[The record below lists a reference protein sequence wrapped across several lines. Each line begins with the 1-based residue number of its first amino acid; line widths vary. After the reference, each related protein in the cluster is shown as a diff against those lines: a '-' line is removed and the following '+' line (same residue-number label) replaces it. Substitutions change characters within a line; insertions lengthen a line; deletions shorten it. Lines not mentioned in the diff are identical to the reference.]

1 MVNYHNYKK
10 IFHLCDVVI
19 RIIQDDTKG
28 TQNKIVGLSWIEDD
42 QLELMLAMLFVFTID
57 V

>member
-1 MVNYHNYKK
+1 M
-10 IFHLCDVVI
+10 CDVVI